1 MTADVYDGCEVVAAV
16 TGGSVADGKGGN
28 DWSSIWNT
36 TGSGLA
42 EWNGLIAEVNVADGE
57 LLQILTDVE
66 LDGFHVAASD
76 L

>member
-1 MTADVYDGCEVVAAV
+1 LTADVFDGCEVVAV
-16 TGGSVADGKGGN
+16 LTGGSVADGKGGN

-42 EWNGLIAEVNVADGE
+42 EWNGLMAEVNVGDGE
-57 LLQILTDVE
+57 LLQTLTDFE
-66 LDGFHVAASD
+66 LGGFDVTASD